1 MFAISQASCMK
12 LVKNK
17 DERIYLSDE
26 WLFGQYI
33 NKYIIKDGIKIK

>member
-33 NKYIIKDGIKIK
+33 NKYITEFGMKIK